1 MLTSFE
7 QVRDWIKDNGFKR
20 WVLYRDRSKSEKII
34 DSAAFIVSDMQDKI
48 EMTEK
53 YLRQEGGNAYAA
65 GSVKGSIEDLNVTA
79 EIRLA
84 DAQPYQPQQT
94 AGIGMTSS
102 INEQTLRESI
112 RKELQAEW
120 DKREYERKR
129 KELDDERKEFEQ
141 EKQSAIGVL
150 TQYLAPVAKA
160 MISGRRMVA
169 GVDTDE
175 QMHADPV
182 RPIVAD
188 RAPQAPADPQEPEQ
202 PEEENPFTD
211 DEADKLYELLARFKK
226 VEPQYMELIEAVV
239 KMAESGDQTYTM
251 AKGFLV
257 KQ

>member
-1 MLTSFE
+1 MLTTFE
-7 QVRDWIKDNGFKR
+7 QVREWITDNGFKR
-20 WVLYRDRSKSEKII
+20 WVLYKDYSRTDKII
-34 DSAAFIVSDMQDKI
+34 DSQAFAVSDMPDKLA
-48 EMTEK
+48 MTEK
-53 YLRQEGGNAYAA
+53 YLRMAGGHAYAA
-65 GSVKGSIEDLNVTA
+65 GSASNSASDLNVVM
-79 EIRLA
+79 EIRLQDEA
-84 DAQPYQPQQT
+84 PAAT
-94 AGIGMTSS
+94 AGIGAQPYDA
-102 INEQTLRESI
+102 NALRESI

-129 KELDDERKEFEQ
+129 KELDEERKEFEQ

-182 RPIVAD
+182 KPIVAD
-188 RAPQAPADPQEPEQ
+188 RAPQEPEQ

-211 DEADKLYELLARFKK
+211 EEADKLYELLARFKK